1 MKKIMITLLLVLGL
15 IFSTIVGV
23 FLNGFAQVIPKPS
36 VPEFTV
42 RFVDA
47 SYSET
52 TTNPYTGIS
61 ETKQISN
68 KSIELTIKN
77 QVFNNSNYQIYFNVK
92 IKPHFIDNWTE
103 VYPLQKRANSSIIDG
118 TFPTAEYINSGC
130 PIQSNSSYTKI
141 SFRVVPTELYQAV
154 GYDIQRYYSGEENQE
169 GRYYPILSAIPFDAQ
184 LDFQVAVLI
193 GHASQY
199 WVIEHPTYPSIGGY
213 FTVAVAYDSRS
224 DWSNTQTIS
233 IGNNVSQWQII
244 LIVFAVIFVVV
255 IVFALIYFKKH
266 KAATVQPPLR
276 S

>member
-1 MKKIMITLLLVLGL
+1 MNKQTTLLFILILV
-15 IFSTIVGV
+15 STVIVESV
-23 FLNGFAQVIPKPS
+23 FAQVIPKPS

-77 QVFNNSNYQIYFNVK
+77 QSFNNSNYQIYFNVQ

-103 VYPLQKRANSSIIDG
+103 VYPLQKRASSSITDG

-130 PIQSNSSYTKI
+130 PTPSNSSYTNI
-141 SFRVVPTELYQAV
+141 SFRVVPTELYQAS

-169 GRYYPILSAIPFDAQ
+169 AGYHTILSAIPVDAQ
-184 LDFQVAVLI
+184 LDFQVDALI

-213 FTVAVAYDSRS
+213 FTVAVAYDTRS
-224 DWSNTQTIS
+224 DWSTTQTTT
-233 IGNNVSQWQII
+233 IGDGSNQWQII
-244 LIVFAVIFVVV
+244 LIVFAI
-255 IVFALIYFKKH
+255 IVTAVSVSLLIYFKKH
-266 KAATVQPPLR
+266 KQTEVVKKV
-276 S
+276 